1 MEQIKKLAIV
11 IPAYK
16 GHFLKETLDSIAVQA
31 HKDEFVLYIGDDAS
45 PERLDKIV
53 ESYQNKVNLVYHRFS
68 ENMGGKDLVAH
79 WERCI
84 QLSAE
89 PFIWLFSD
97 DDLMPAD
104 GVERVM
110 EALSRPHHQRGYFFR
125 FPLAVIDG
133 ENKRIRAN
141 RPLEEGSVSCYRLLL
156 DKLQGKIDSAA
167 VEYVFSREIW
177 QSAGGFVHFPMAW
190 CSDDATWAAFAR
202 HAGGVISL
210 PGQPVCWRNV
220 EGANISNSA
229 GHDKDK
235 LHATILFL
243 RWMRNMF
250 SDYVDD
256 PELIN
261 ALQCYIHTILRI
273 SLHKHYNI
281 CGLWGVSM
289 ALGRFNKR
297 AAFTTFFRN
306 FRLFS

>member
-1 MEQIKKLAIV
+1 MAIV

-16 GHFLKETLDSIAVQA
+16 GRFLKETLDSIAVQA

-167 VEYVFSREIW
+167 VEYVSVGRYGSRRVVLFIFLW
-177 QSAGGFVHFPMAW
+177 L
-190 CSDDATWAAFAR
+190 
-202 HAGGVISL
+202 GVRMMLRGLLL
-210 PGQPVCWRNV
+210 PVMRGV
-220 EGANISNSA
+220 
-229 GHDKDK
+229 
-235 LHATILFL
+235 LFL
-243 RWMRNMF
+243 CRGSLYVGGMLKVQTSVTLPVMTKINCTLLFF
-250 SDYVDD
+250 S
-256 PELIN
+256 
-261 ALQCYIHTILRI
+261 
-273 SLHKHYNI
+273 
-281 CGLWGVSM
+281 
-289 ALGRFNKR
+289 
-297 AAFTTFFRN
+297 
-306 FRLFS
+306 

>member
-1 MEQIKKLAIV
+1 MAIV

-16 GHFLKETLDSIAVQA
+16 GRFLKETLDSIAVQA

-167 VEYVFSREIW
+167 VEYVFSREIGSRQVVLFIFLW
-177 QSAGGFVHFPMAW
+177 L
-190 CSDDATWAAFAR
+190 
-202 HAGGVISL
+202 GVRMMLRGLLL
-210 PGQPVCWRNV
+210 PVMRGV
-220 EGANISNSA
+220 
-229 GHDKDK
+229 
-235 LHATILFL
+235 LFL
-243 RWMRNMF
+243 CRGSLYVGGMLKVQTSVTLPVMTKINCTLLFF
-250 SDYVDD
+250 S
-256 PELIN
+256 
-261 ALQCYIHTILRI
+261 
-273 SLHKHYNI
+273 
-281 CGLWGVSM
+281 
-289 ALGRFNKR
+289 
-297 AAFTTFFRN
+297 
-306 FRLFS
+306 

>member
-1 MEQIKKLAIV
+1 VEQIKKLAIV

-16 GHFLKETLDSIAVQA
+16 GRFLKETLDSIAVQA

-110 EALSRPHHQRGYFFR
+110 EVLSRPHHQRGYFFR

-156 DKLQGKIDSAA
+156 DKLHKSGKT
-167 VEYVFSREIW
+167 R
-177 QSAGGFVHFPMAW
+177 
-190 CSDDATWAAFAR
+190 
-202 HAGGVISL
+202 
-210 PGQPVCWRNV
+210 
-220 EGANISNSA
+220 
-229 GHDKDK
+229 
-235 LHATILFL
+235 
-243 RWMRNMF
+243 
-250 SDYVDD
+250 
-256 PELIN
+256 
-261 ALQCYIHTILRI
+261 
-273 SLHKHYNI
+273 
-281 CGLWGVSM
+281 
-289 ALGRFNKR
+289 R
-297 AAFTTFFRN
+297 AA
-306 FRLFS
+306 

>member
-1 MEQIKKLAIV
+1 MAIV

-16 GHFLKETLDSIAVQA
+16 GRFLKETLDSIAVQA

-190 CSDDATWAAFAR
+190 CSDDVLR
-202 HAGGVISL
+202 GLLLPVMRGV
-210 PGQPVCWRNV
+210 
-220 EGANISNSA
+220 
-229 GHDKDK
+229 
-235 LHATILFL
+235 LFL
-243 RWMRNMF
+243 SRGSLYVGGMLKVQTSVTLPVMTKINCTLLFF
-250 SDYVDD
+250 S
-256 PELIN
+256 
-261 ALQCYIHTILRI
+261 
-273 SLHKHYNI
+273 
-281 CGLWGVSM
+281 
-289 ALGRFNKR
+289 
-297 AAFTTFFRN
+297 
-306 FRLFS
+306 